1 MTIDYHRT
9 PMIQFRPDAE
19 LYAAIEAHQRPGESL
34 NQTAKRLVQEA
45 ISTRRSGKIDEERD
59 RAASTAGPVAD
70 SCIRG
75 ADNANSTTPRRY
87 PGTH

>member
-19 LYAAIEAHQRPGESL
+19 LYAAIEAHQRPGESI
-34 NQTAKRLVQEA
+34 NQTAKRLL
-45 ISTRRSGKIDEERD
+45 SGKIDEERA

-75 ADNANSTTPRRY
+75 ADNANSTTP
-87 PGTH
+87 

>member
-19 LYAAIEAHQRPGESL
+19 LYAAIEAHQRPGESI

-45 ISTRRSGKIDEERD
+45 ITIERGNPARPAHPPRAEPARLAQPPRAEPIPSGHGCDTA
-59 RAASTAGPVAD
+59 RAD
-70 SCIRG
+70 
-75 ADNANSTTPRRY
+75 
-87 PGTH
+87 PG

>member
-19 LYAAIEAHQRPGESL
+19 LYAAIEAHQRPGESI

-45 ISTRRSGKIDEERD
+45 ISARD
-59 RAASTAGPVAD
+59 
-70 SCIRG
+70 
-75 ADNANSTTPRRY
+75 PRRDTRGIQQMEAIQEAVD
-87 PGTH
+87 GTYGKYMRQKR

>member
-19 LYAAIEAHQRPGESL
+19 LYAAIEAHQRPGESI

-45 ISTRRSGKIDEERD
+45 ITIERGKPARPAHPGDAFPVPVGHGRNTRR
-59 RAASTAGPVAD
+59 AD
-70 SCIRG
+70 SG
-75 ADNANSTTPRRY
+75 
-87 PGTH
+87 